1 VYLRDEHEC
10 FAAKWHCIV
19 SSRVGEGRVVS
30 LSLRQTCTHRWLL
43 AAASMLDR
51 SLRASAGSV
60 TASAAA
66 PSDRPVGV
74 VAGPGDPIDVI
85 EAERPEAFILPPTTG
100 RPVERVLQ
108 AFNCCMAGGLFQP
121 HTSASLW
128 LKCAHEIQEQKPLS
142 TASSGASYCVY
153 RARN

>member
-1 VYLRDEHEC
+1 
-10 FAAKWHCIV
+10 
-19 SSRVGEGRVVS
+19 
-30 LSLRQTCTHRWLL
+30 
-43 AAASMLDR
+43 MLDR

-74 VAGPGDPIDVI
+74 VARPGDPIDVI
-85 EAERPEAFILPPTTG
+85 DAERPEAFILPPTTG

-108 AFNCCMAGGLFQP
+108 LLAGGLFQP

-128 LKCAHEIQEQKPLS
+128 LK
-142 TASSGASYCVY
+142 
-153 RARN
+153 